1 MDYDHE
7 APVAAFLQEHVR
19 PEMLCLDIGANIGVY
34 VLQLAHWTR
43 PGGRII
49 AFEPNPAACEVLV
62 RHVRMNGLSSRV
74 DAVTAAVADGAGQGV
89 LYSSGTHGMSR
100 LGAPNPELTDQTIS
114 IPVPTIALD
123 QYCTE
128 HSLNPD
134 VLLMDIE
141 GFEIAALRGAQ
152 AIIEGRRRQI
162 LICVEMHPG
171 LWKLSGE
178 GRKDMEDLLRRLELV
193 PIPLMGQADPLGEN
207 GVAHL
212 QYRGDRS

>member
-49 AFEPNPAACEVLV
+49 AFEPNPAACEVLM

-74 DAVTAAVADGAGQGV
+74 DAVAAAVGASPGQEV
-89 LYSSGTHGMSR
+89 FYSSGTHGMSR
-100 LGAPNPELTDQTIS
+100 LSAPNPELAHQVVASTV
-114 IPVPTIALD
+114 PVITLD
-123 QYCTE
+123 QHCLE
-128 HSLNPD
+128 HDLNPD

-141 GFEIAALRGAQ
+141 GFEIAALRGAR
-152 AIIEGRRRQI
+152 AVIEGRRRQI
-162 LICVEMHPG
+162 LICVEMHPR
-171 LWKLSGE
+171 LWNLSGE
-178 GRKDMEDLLRRLELV
+178 GRKDMEDLLRRLGLV
-193 PIPLMGQADPLGEN
+193 PIPLTGQADPLGEN
-207 GVAHL
+207 GVVHL